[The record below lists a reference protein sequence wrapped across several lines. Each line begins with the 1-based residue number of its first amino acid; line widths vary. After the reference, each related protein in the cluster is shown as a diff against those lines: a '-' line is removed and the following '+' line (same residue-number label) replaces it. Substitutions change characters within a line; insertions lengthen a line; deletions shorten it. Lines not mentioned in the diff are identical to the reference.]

1 MNTSVRYTYHQK
13 RAYSHIK
20 MNCDYYIDEYL
31 VIEYISE
38 KGRYCRLTTDLS
50 RRQKY
55 IRDKFEDE
63 SDNELTEVESSSHER
78 RLERKLEKHTYRQMI
93 YQNKAWVNNDYRTQ
107 YTSRLQREFP
117 YVHKLKKMYIDFTAF
132 KAEEY

>member
-1 MNTSVRYTYHQK
+1 MSYTYHQT

-55 IRDKFEDE
+55 FCDKFGDE
-63 SDNELTEVESSSHER
+63 LDNELNAAECSSRER
-78 RLERKLEKHTYRQMI
+78 KLEQKLEKHTYRQMI
-93 YQNKAWVNNDYRTQ
+93 YQNNAWVTNEYRAQ
-107 YTSRLQREFP
+107 YTRRLQREFP
-117 YVHKLKKMYIDFTAF
+117 YVHKLKKMYLDFTAF